1 MLALLAATRVV
12 GPKLITGSGSSIQP
26 GVSNSNCSEGQMR
39 TYIVTRRLHY
49 DGDGTLAVP
58 EPQQKQL
65 FHLISCKSGRGQYGN
80 HL

>member
-1 MLALLAATRVV
+1 
-12 GPKLITGSGSSIQP
+12 
-26 GVSNSNCSEGQMR
+26 MR